1 MSGRNRRV
9 YLVTR
14 LSVMSLFCFLENP
27 IKCLYLPIDL
37 VEDVEYYI
45 TVMMY
50 VQYLSTD
57 EYVLSSKNRYICL
70 TRPFLARPTI
80 FHYLVAPRPYSPSVV
95 YLAFTVLFPFPSQV
109 QGDDRWLSNAAFHT
123 TSVFHWSCPTYTV
136 SNHLA

>member
-14 LSVMSLFCFLENP
+14 LSVMSLFCSLENP
-27 IKCLYLPIDL
+27 TKCLYLPIDL

-50 VQYLSTD
+50 VLCTD

-70 TRPFLARPTI
+70 TRPVLARPTI

-95 YLAFTVLFPFPSQV
+95 YLAFPFLFPFPSQV
-109 QGDDRWLSNAAFHT
+109 QGDRWLSNAAFHT
-123 TSVFHWSCPTYTV
+123 TSVFHWPSPTYTV